1 MGTLFSRVLLG
12 IRSIR
17 SCPANYRRAAR
28 GNLVARFGGDE
39 SVGPQHR
46 LGTGNGRRR
55 RKVSG
60 VRATNSV
67 PATRRRSYLADPP
80 STSSSWTGLFVTGIA
95 GDVDRYLFTCTIVDM
110 ARSLKLHVVGC
121 RGCRDNGAVASSR
134 IRLGAKLAVRPYRS
148 IRQAAVGRE
157 TAERPKS
164 VLKSC

>member
-46 LGTGNGRRR
+46 LGAGNGRCRS
-55 RKVSG
+55 KASG
-60 VRATNSV
+60 VRATTSV

-80 STSSSWTGLFVTGIA
+80 IDVVKLAPSFVTGIA
-95 GDVDRYLFTCTIVDM
+95 GDVDRYLFTCTIVDI
-110 ARSLKLHVVGC
+110 AR
-121 RGCRDNGAVASSR
+121 
-134 IRLGAKLAVRPYRS
+134 
-148 IRQAAVGRE
+148 
-157 TAERPKS
+157 
-164 VLKSC
+164 